1 MANKCFNFLAQL
13 MRIRGASNIIMKFY
27 IIALFSFISIA
38 IKAADPQWD
47 EAIFNK
53 CNTAKEIGY
62 LSIEEK
68 SVIFY
73 LNLVRVNPKLF
84 AQTYL
89 KNYLDTAPI
98 NQTEYLKSLQK
109 ELNTLKPMDLLKP
122 QFDLYEVA
130 KKHATEM
137 GMQGKTG
144 HISLSGKNFESRAK
158 ELSKR
163 YKKLMENCQYGY
175 ADGLSIVID
184 LLIDEDIPELGHR
197 KSLLNKDVKFIGTSI
212 QKHKIYQYNCV
223 IEMGSDLN

>member
-1 MANKCFNFLAQL
+1 
-13 MRIRGASNIIMKFY
+13 MRIRSASNIIMKFY
-27 IIALFSFISIA
+27 IIALFSLFSIA
-38 IKAADPQWD
+38 FKVADSQWD
-47 EAIFNK
+47 EAMFNK

-62 LSIEEK
+62 LSLEEK

-137 GMQGKTG
+137 GVQGKTG
-144 HISLSGKNFESRAK
+144 HISLSGKNFESRAE

-197 KSLLNKDVKFIGTSI
+197 KSLLNKDVKYIGTSI
-212 QKHKIYQYNCV
+212 KKHKTYQYNCV